1 MVSFDIN
8 YMKRLIKA
16 FYPMSWTKAMDKWG
30 PQKLYDHLYNILY
43 VQESLSWN
51 MSLTLSKLDIE
62 VSPFTYALIKAIL
75 LCLCGPCCLKNDD
88 RVAVANP
95 TLKLQQN

>member
-1 MVSFDIN
+1 
-8 YMKRLIKA
+8 
-16 FYPMSWTKAMDKWG
+16 MSWTKAMDKWG

-62 VSPFTYALIKAIL
+62 VSPFTYALRAWTVFRCFSRYVPLRINIKS
-75 LCLCGPCCLKNDD
+75 K
-88 RVAVANP
+88 
-95 TLKLQQN
+95 

>member
-1 MVSFDIN
+1 MNGVLRNGMIICIMFVQE
-8 YMKRLIKA
+8 RL
-16 FYPMSWTKAMDKWG
+16 SWT
-30 PQKLYDHLYNILY
+30 
-43 VQESLSWN
+43 

-62 VSPFTYALIKAIL
+62 VSPFTYALIKPIL

-95 TLKLQQN
+95 TNLFL